1 VTDERTAAREAF
13 VLPLIFLTVAL
24 LGGFRLL
31 PGAGGAMR
39 FVPPPLIGLVL
50 AVVLMG
56 AMVRARLL
64 VPEALVGA
72 PRNGLASTSGG
83 VVIFTLLA
91 ATAQVLSGLSPE
103 AGLTR
108 IAYYFVLVVLVWNT
122 LAAAPDR
129 PRLLHSLFVIL
140 GAALVFKHV
149 ILAALFDTEGGIVK
163 RMLLAVM
170 EGVSTGSV
178 ETERLHEATGYVA
191 FANVLLY
198 LLGLSL
204 LPAGIRSTAMVMAHP
219 VDAELA
225 PTGPSDGA
233 ARSGTLP

>member
-1 VTDERTAAREAF
+1 VNGRGTAAREAF

-24 LGGFRLL
+24 LGGFRIL
-31 PGAGGAMR
+31 PGDAGAMR

-50 AVVLMG
+50 AVILMG

-64 VPEALVGA
+64 VPDALVGA
-72 PRNGLASTSGG
+72 PRSGLASVSGG
-83 VVIFTLLA
+83 LVILTLLA

-108 IAYYFVLVVLVWNT
+108 LAYYFVLVVLVWNT

-149 ILAALFDTEGGIVK
+149 ILAALFDAEGGMVK
-163 RMLLAVM
+163 RMVLAVL

-191 FANVLLY
+191 FGNVLLY
-198 LLGLSL
+198 LLGLAL
-204 LPAGIRSTAMVMAHP
+204 LPTATPTVAMVMARP
-219 VDAELA
+219 VDEELEPA
-225 PTGPSDGA
+225 RPSM
-233 ARSGTLP
+233 P

>member
-1 VTDERTAAREAF
+1 VSDRGAAAREAF
-13 VLPLIFLTVAL
+13 VLPLLFLTVAM

-31 PGAGGAMR
+31 PGDPGGMR
-39 FVPPPLIGLVL
+39 FVPPPLLGLVL

-64 VPEALVGA
+64 VPAALVG
-72 PRNGLASTSGG
+72 GG
-83 VVIFTLLA
+83 VVILTLLV

-103 AGLTR
+103 AGLMR
-108 IAYYFVLVVLVWNT
+108 VAYYFVLVVLLWNT

-149 ILAALFDTEGGIVK
+149 ILSALFDAEGGMVK

-178 ETERLHEATGYVA
+178 ETERLHDATGYVA
-191 FANVLLY
+191 FGNVLLY
-198 LLGLSL
+198 LLGLTL
-204 LPAGIRSTAMVMAHP
+204 LPRPRTALLAPRAEQGLVT
-219 VDAELA
+219 DAEPA
-225 PTGPSDGA
+225 
-233 ARSGTLP
+233 TLIETR

>member
-1 VTDERTAAREAF
+1 VSDRSPAAREAF
-13 VLPLIFLTVAL
+13 VLPLIFLTVAM

-31 PGAGGAMR
+31 PGDAGAMR
-39 FVPPPLIGLVL
+39 FVPPPLLGLVL
-50 AVVLMG
+50 AVILMG

-72 PRNGLASTSGG
+72 PRRGLASVSGG
-83 VVIFTLLA
+83 LVVLTLLA

-103 AGLTR
+103 AGMLR
-108 IAYYFVLVVLVWNT
+108 VGYYFVLVVLVWNT

-149 ILAALFDTEGGIVK
+149 ILSALFDTEGGLVK
-163 RMLLAVM
+163 RLLLAVM

-178 ETERLHEATGYVA
+178 ETERLHDATGYVA
-191 FANVLLY
+191 FGNVLLY

-204 LPAGIRSTAMVMAHP
+204 LPAARGPRGVALSARDQAAV
-219 VDAELA
+219 VEAERV
-225 PTGPSDGA
+225 S
-233 ARSGTLP
+233 